1 MAISFCAKRI
11 KILKSYSFNK
21 LTVRNNGFIILL
33 PEIGEDLPEKDPL
46 IKADGFP
53 EFNTFSVERAMAAVG
68 KETTTY
74 EQEVQKLEQQ
84 ITMKNKV
91 DIVNDLINPLELLH
105 VRLHTTWNIT
115 KALYFGNQSLMPT
128 QYYESIH
135 TNMAKANSVPH
146 MSVPLYKAWKKALE
160 NPDSNLTPAQQ
171 KIIEKHALEGRLNGL
186 DLERKKRDRFTYS
199 NIKIN
204 QKRTDFAQ
212 LIKFATKMFR
222 TTIDNPHIF
231 KEFPEEFLKFT
242 AVNPNEYEKGPWKIT
257 LEPHIVDTFMQYCPD
272 RDQRWNVWQ
281 ALVSRGA
288 QRGENTLRTSSTLED
303 IRDHKMEQAKLLG
316 YKSFSHMSM
325 ETKMAG
331 SLENIYR
338 VMDNLL
344 EIARPAQEKEF
355 SELTKFAKDRG
366 FTGELMAWDIDY
378 WSRKYAKSVYNFNE
392 EATRDYFPLPQVLK
406 GLFKLIENLFDVQ
419 IVEAPVKPDVWHADV
434 RFFEVYDLAAQSPQ
448 PVAHFY
454 LDPYERGRKMVSAKT
469 ASWAVPI
476 QPRSLVAEKKPLVA
490 LIFNFKPPVGDNP
503 SLLTFQDV
511 TYLFKQVGHALQH
524 LLTKV
529 DYSMVGGTNYVQWDA
544 VEVNSNVF
552 GNWLYEPEVL
562 NSICRHHK
570 TGESMPADQLESIH
584 QMRRHMAG
592 YKLCKELYFG
602 RLDLVLHETP
612 DFWVP
617 IVAKLYKQHFVFPLD
632 KMDSHLTS
640 WSAIFSENM
649 GAAYYSYLWAEM
661 LAADVYSA
669 FQEIPQGDNGKD
681 LRKQTGARFRE
692 TYLSLGG
699 SVHASQVFRQFRGR
713 DPNYEALLRNVGLKD
728 DEVDD

>member
-21 LTVRNNGFIILL
+21 LTARNNGFIILL

-74 EQEVQKLEQQ
+74 EQE
-84 ITMKNKV
+84 
-91 DIVNDLINPLELLH
+91 LLH

-135 TNMAKANSVPH
+135 TTMAKANSMPH

-204 QKRTDFAQ
+204 QKRNDFAQ
-212 LIKFATKMFR
+212 CIKFATKMFR

-242 AVNPNEYEKGPWKIT
+242 AVNPNEYEK
-257 LEPHIVDTFMQYCPD
+257 
-272 RDQRWNVWQ
+272 
-281 ALVSRGA
+281 VSRGA

-355 SELTKFAKDRG
+355 SELTNFAKDRG

-406 GLFKLIENLFDVQ
+406 GLFQLIEDLFDVR
-419 IVEAPVKPDVWHADV
+419 IVEAPIKPDVWHADV
-434 RFFEVYDLAAQSPQ
+434 RFFEVYDLAAQSPE

-454 LDPYERGRKMVSAKT
+454 LDPYERGRKMVAAKT

-529 DYSMVGGTNYVQWDA
+529 DYSMVGGTNSVQWDA

-602 RLDLVLHETP
+602 RLDLVLHEVP

-669 FQEIPQGDNGKD
+669 FQEIPAGDKD

-728 DEVDD
+728 NEVDD